1 MVMKRVFILFLC
13 LLKISFSGAQFLSA
27 TGAGN
32 GVLLETKYS
41 SVEGSPYLY
50 SDWKNGSVKDRNGVL
65 SENLMIK
72 YDSYRDEV
80 QFLKDGRTFVIEP
93 ANASEFH
100 FTILDENSNAI
111 ERLTFKNGFTI
122 DGFTLLNYF
131 QVLYEGK
138 ITYLKKIKANYL
150 EENVTSYGTNEQVKK
165 FVRTELEFMIR
176 DGKVLLI
183 GRNRKDFLSNFS
195 DQESQIKSFIKTNKL
210 SIKNDKDLAEILSR
224 IDELSVE
231 SN

>member
-1 MVMKRVFILFLC
+1 MKRVFILFVC
-13 LLKISFSGAQFLSA
+13 LIKISFSGAQFLSA

-41 SVEGSPYLY
+41 SVEGSPYLFG
-50 SDWKNGSVKDRNGVL
+50 DWKNGSIKDRSGVL

-72 YDSYRDEV
+72 YDSYRDEI
-80 QFLKDGRTFVIEP
+80 QFLKDGRTFVVEP
-93 ANASEFH
+93 ANASEFY
-100 FTILDENSNAI
+100 FTILDQNSNSV
-111 ERLTFKNGFTI
+111 ERIIFKNGFTI
-122 DGFTLLNYF
+122 EGFTLLNYF

-138 ITYLKKIKANYL
+138 ITYLKKVKTNYL
-150 EENVTSYGTNEQVKK
+150 EETVTSYGTNEQVKK
-165 FVRTELEFMIR
+165 FTRTEFEFMIR
-176 DGKVLLI
+176 NGKVIPI

-195 DQESQIKSFIKTNKL
+195 DQESQIKAFIKTNKL

-224 IDELSVE
+224 IDELNVE